1 MAKKLFSLFKA
12 TALVAIAC
20 VFVNCSSN
28 DDPNPDPEEPQ
39 QPANPN
45 AALAGLWSEFMMPGY
60 WIISP
65 QGEAT
70 LLQINVISV
79 SSKYKL
85 GIDSTL
91 VECAGQMKLDYNP
104 DKKTIKVTANGVE
117 KEASVEAIEAN
128 KIQYKLP
135 DAGDLVKLSREGNYI
150 SEAPRSIEGFH
161 MCALRYK
168 VHGILYGSLGE
179 AQQHFYRSEIVDN
192 IISSYTYTKEE
203 GNKAHISY
211 HVKYHLNND
220 KQRVFFNAP
229 NVNFT
234 DATFELKGELDL
246 TFFAYLPATD
256 YNTATYFGEFDGNVE
271 YEVTNHRTEKVTKQ
285 TVTGKKYFALIA
297 TE

>member
-28 DDPNPDPEEPQ
+28 DDPNPDSEKPQ

-79 SSKYKL
+79 SSKYKV

-104 DKKTIKVTANGVE
+104 DQV
-117 KEASVEAIEAN
+117 
-128 KIQYKLP
+128 
-135 DAGDLVKLSREGNYI
+135 
-150 SEAPRSIEGFH
+150 
-161 MCALRYK
+161 
-168 VHGILYGSLGE
+168 
-179 AQQHFYRSEIVDN
+179 
-192 IISSYTYTKEE
+192 
-203 GNKAHISY
+203 
-211 HVKYHLNND
+211 
-220 KQRVFFNAP
+220 
-229 NVNFT
+229 
-234 DATFELKGELDL
+234 
-246 TFFAYLPATD
+246 
-256 YNTATYFGEFDGNVE
+256 
-271 YEVTNHRTEKVTKQ
+271 
-285 TVTGKKYFALIA
+285 
-297 TE
+297 